1 MLRKRLF
8 ARLYPGLSARH
19 EALVKERK
27 EALFARALAKTLP
40 GRVLEVGPGPGVNL
54 AYLPPGLVYLVLEP
68 NPFYPLLEAAARERG
83 VHLTLVPGSAEA
95 IPLPEASVD
104 LVVGTLV
111 LCSVREPGRAVAE
124 VRRVLRPGGVYLF
137 VEHVAAPPSTPS
149 RLLQGMATPLFSLL
163 GDGCHPNRD
172 PLPFLL
178 EAFARV
184 EVERLD
190 LPLPVVGPHLM
201 GLAWA

>member
-8 ARLYPGLSARH
+8 TRLYPGLSTRH

-68 NPFYPLLEAAARERG
+68 NPFFYPLLEAAARERG

-111 LCSVREPGRAVAE
+111 LCSVQEPGRAVAQ
-124 VRRVLRPGGVYLF
+124 VRQVLRPGGVYLF
-137 VEHVAAPPSTPS
+137 VEHVAAPLAPLRASCKGWPRPFFPFWATGAIPTGILCPFYWRPS
-149 RLLQGMATPLFSLL
+149 
-163 GDGCHPNRD
+163 
-172 PLPFLL
+172 
-178 EAFARV
+178 
-184 EVERLD
+184 
-190 LPLPVVGPHLM
+190 PVWKWS
-201 GLAWA
+201 A